1 MMGAIATIVTQ
12 NTTNV
17 KEKKKKMDTIRLGL
31 IGCGQMME
39 AHAAAVN
46 KVDGIEITV
55 VCDILRER
63 AESVAAALGNSPK
76 ILTDYKE
83 MAEDVDAVLI
93 ALPHDLHY
101 ECGVFFARHKKH
113 VMMEKPLCNT
123 EEECLR
129 LIEIC
134 EEEGVILMCAYPVPF
149 WRSMVELKRLVDT
162 GAFGRIIQM
171 SIWTEQLT
179 RPESEYHWQNT
190 ARLGGG
196 QFFSH
201 GCHYVDLLL
210 RFLGEPIEGSHFGT
224 RVGTEW
230 LRREGTSV
238 AIFQFKN
245 GAVGYHGATWG
256 ARGTKLGYNFQIQT
270 EKGLLEY
277 DRGANVIRLY
287 GGAGLHVPG
296 TAENNSYT
304 RILWD
309 GNGPANKETHY
320 EISHFVDC
328 IRNHKEPIT
337 GGRAALQSLRIIWKM
352 YDAEKNGTTADLR
365 GLGLPT
371 EM

>member
-1 MMGAIATIVTQ
+1 M
-12 NTTNV
+12 
-17 KEKKKKMDTIRLGL
+17 ETIRLGL

-39 AHAAAVN
+39 THAAAIN
-46 KVDGIEITV
+46 KVSGIEITV
-55 VCDILRER
+55 VCDIIRER
-63 AESVAAALGNSPK
+63 AESVATALGNSPK
-76 ILTDYKE
+76 ILYDYKE
-83 MAEDVDAVLI
+83 MVEDVDAVLV

-101 ECGVFFARHKKH
+101 ECGLYFARHKKH

-129 LIEIC
+129 LIEAC
-134 EEEGVILMCAYPVPF
+134 EEEGVTLMCAYPVPF
-149 WRSMVELKRLVDT
+149 WRAIVELKRLVDS

-179 RPESEYHWQNT
+179 RPTPEWHWGNT

-230 LRREGTSV
+230 LQQEGTSV
-238 AIFQFKN
+238 AIFKFKN

-256 ARGTKLGYNFQIQT
+256 ARGTRLGYNFQIHT

-277 DRGANVIRLY
+277 AYAENKIRLY
-287 GGAGLHVPG
+287 GGAGVHVPG
-296 TAENNSYT
+296 VEDSGGYM

-309 GNGPANKETHY
+309 GACSPSKQTNF
-320 EISHFVDC
+320 EISHFIDC
-328 IRNHKEPIT
+328 IHNKCEPIT

-352 YDAEKNGTTADLR
+352 YEAEKNGTTADLR
-365 GLGLPT
+365 GLGL
-371 EM
+371 ENI